1 MVKCRQEQRA
11 WRLEREVCSR
21 RCEGIDFCE
30 FRAQVTATTTR
41 TLPRS
46 CCGRSWSSS
55 TAGLQT
61 HLHAHARAHA
71 LARTRTRADTRA
83 GSHTC
88 TIASKRS
95 FAHCRHRRPEAI
107 PGEAIGKLIFGRP
120 LAGSRRRW
128 RSQRSLATTARKFSG
143 FSTAAGRC
151 ALRAQRS
158 GPLPLIQGADGA
170 CPIWSRSSDRLDE
183 PRGV

>member
-61 HLHAHARAHA
+61 HLHAHARARAH
-71 LARTRTRADTRA
+71 ARTRTRALARTHA
-83 GSHTC
+83 LSHAKGALHTVA
-88 TIASKRS
+88 TK
-95 FAHCRHRRPEAI
+95 RPEAI
-107 PGEAIGKLIFGRP
+107 PVEAIGKLISGRP

-151 ALRAQRS
+151 ALRAAQWAIAADTGS
-158 GPLPLIQGADGA
+158 GRRL
-170 CPIWSRSSDRLDE
+170 SDLE
-183 PRGV
+183 PEL